1 MNWSEIKYKSNTVWL
16 GLVSGIILPVF
27 GFFISKWV
35 KFGDGDLITYWH
47 MLIGKNIYSSEILT
61 FSLLP
66 NMLMFYFYF
75 FQWKTDQAAKGL
87 IFATLIWVAI
97 IFLQY

>member
-1 MNWSEIKYKSNTVWL
+1 MNWSEIKYKINTVWFGL
-16 GLVSGIILPVF
+16 GSGVVLPIL

-35 KFGDGDLITYWH
+35 KFSDGDLTSYWH
-47 MLIGKNIYSSEILT
+47 MLIGKNVYSSEILT

-75 FQWKTDQAAKGL
+75 FQWKTDKAAKGL
-87 IFATLIWVAI
+87 IFATLICVAF